1 MSEYLQHTLQATV
14 NGSWIAM
21 ATLSAEKSLNALNL
35 DMIEALYAQLRAW
48 EHDPSVA
55 MVLLQGA
62 GEKAFCAGGDVRQ
75 LRESCLAAQG
85 LNNPY
90 AQDFFE
96 QEYRLDY
103 LIHTYPKPIL
113 LWGHGIVMGGG
124 LGLMAGASHRV
135 VTEKSRIAMPEITI
149 GLYPDVGGTWFL
161 NRMPGRTGLYL
172 SLTGASLTASDAL
185 FLDLADFFI
194 EAQQKNNL
202 LNALQ
207 QAAWNQ
213 DRWHNHALLSKV
225 LREFSHQ
232 TIAPLPA
239 SPVRAH
245 YDFIQYITDCDS
257 VLEIQTRLNEAD
269 ISDTWVQKGR
279 DALNH
284 GSPTT
289 AHMVFELYRRA
300 KHWSLKEVFQFELG
314 LSLQC
319 CAHPDFPEGVRALL
333 VDKDNQP
340 TWQPATLA
348 AVTPEWVAE
357 HFSSP
362 WRVET
367 HPLRDL

>member
-1 MSEYLQHTLQATV
+1 MSQYLCCELQTTASGQLLAV
-14 NGSWIAM
+14 
-21 ATLSAEKSLNALNL
+21 ATLNAEKALNALNL
-35 DMIEALYAQLRAW
+35 EMIEALYAQLRAW
-48 EHDPSVA
+48 AADARVA
-55 MVLLQGA
+55 LVLLQGA

-75 LRESCLAAQG
+75 LRESCLVGNG
-85 LNNPY
+85 LDNAY
-90 AQDFFE
+90 AQAFFA

-194 EAQQKNNL
+194 ETTQKTAVLDGLRQGDWQQD
-202 LNALQ
+202 Q
-207 QAAWNQ
+207 
-213 DRWHNHALLSKV
+213 WHNHALLSKI
-225 LREFSHQ
+225 LREISHLS
-232 TIAPLPA
+232 TTPLPA

-245 YDFIQYITDCDS
+245 YDFIQYVTDCDS
-257 VLEIQTRLNEAD
+257 VLEIRDRLNQAD
-269 ISDTWVQKGR
+269 VCDAWIQKGR
-279 DALNH
+279 EAFKH

-289 AHMVFELYRRA
+289 AHVVFELYRRA

-340 TWQPATLA
+340 IWQPASLE
-348 AVTPEWVAE
+348 AVTSDWVAE
-357 HFSSP
+357 HFASP
-362 WRVET
+362 WCAAD